1 MGQVII
7 PNITPGTDGVLLVR
21 AVKQN
26 ANGNIYSD
34 YTSIPYTVSGIAPS
48 GGTTQTNNSTVD
60 MRLSNGSVY
69 AGSFAGSVGLL
80 DPLAGST
87 TGNGVVVNQYGIVGY
102 ATGGTKKFYI
112 DSRTGNAYFSGII
125 EGSDIYVPTQAS
137 PTFSVIG
144 STGSLSAKLGDIGGW
159 TISSTSIYKNGIE
172 LNTAVG
178 TGLSAITVNSS
189 GSSYYVGITPPTGP
203 TANTDTVI
211 WAGAQNYTN
220 RSLAAFR
227 VTAEG
232 KLYATG
238 ATITGTVTA
247 STLSID
253 ANNYWDATG
262 LKLGDGTDVLQYVA
276 STGILS
282 LSGDLIANGTIT
294 GGTIRTSATANTGI
308 KLNSSG
314 LIAYNGTTAVT
325 TISTSDGSITST
337 NGTFTGGKFQTAT
350 GVGTGTPN
358 AIAGVLFDSTG
369 IKGYSGTGTT
379 PTFSLSTAGALT
391 SLSGAIGTWVIGAT
405 TLKSASNNITL
416 DATGE
421 KIYIGTGTFGNSNTG
436 FYVDGTGQFSLKD
449 QLTFV
454 PSTTVGTFGQ
464 LTVSGKIRGAIENV
478 TLIPSN
484 KLQVAISGVNIT
496 STTAATITTAT
507 HAFITNEYVTIEG
520 LTGNAVAA
528 NGIWK
533 ITVVNNTSFTIVISS
548 GTVSNTTGITGATA
562 TLREMTL
569 GLHPAEGTAGQ
580 SYYHSS
586 GEGLRLDAYNWWFTN
601 NQFRVGTTSSYLK
614 WDGSSLRISGGT
626 SKTISLNVGSTDASN
641 IIAISSGTPTYTNTN
656 TPFYVN
662 GTGQFSLSDKL
673 SFDPTLTI
681 PSLTITNSILKTGS
695 TANPIW
701 IDNTTNAISFY
712 KGSGTTSVG
721 HILGY
726 TSNGVASGILM
737 HAGNIATPDGSSY
750 PNISFLN
757 SSATITNVYTFN
769 NRVTYVSQNNF
780 IANQKVTI
788 SGINPTNFN
797 AVATIL
803 GGDPHTI
810 IYVSPSTP
818 SVGYVTYT
826 TTIPHTYNVGDL
838 VTTLNISGGSP
849 SDGYNVDD
857 AVITAVTSTTF
868 TTQNSTTGIATI
880 TSNSKAQN
888 ILVNKA
894 TILSVSP
901 STPSSGYVTYT
912 TTGIHGFVPGQVVT
926 ISGLSPSGYN
936 AYEIYITNVTDN
948 TFTISNSTTGL
959 STGSGNAYAPYEPN
973 ANTFTISSSQTGSY
987 VSGGIVKILQT
998 EIASSYYNYI
1008 SFPDENNINIV
1019 TPSLKING
1027 TVNINGGLI
1036 GNSFIK
1042 AGGKSSEFLKADGS
1056 SSDFDDIIPLD
1067 DLEDDFDGIE
1077 SRFLPLH
1084 CGEQVSIGNAFRLL
1098 LTINGIIQRVS
1109 YPEYVW
1115 GSPFGLDGFMV
1126 DDDGYLAFSEAPP
1139 AGSTFD
1145 ARIMAGPATN
1155 TSNTKYPFKAMDILL
1170 GAY

>member
-1 MGQVII
+1 MAQVII
-7 PNITPGTDGVLLVR
+7 PNITPGTSGILLVR
-21 AVKQN
+21 AVKQD
-26 ANGNIYSD
+26 ANGNTYSD
-34 YTSIPYTVSGIAPS
+34 YASIPYTVSGTAPN
-48 GGTTQTNNSTVD
+48 GGNTNTTNSTVD
-60 MRLSNGSVY
+60 MRLSNGSIY
-69 AGSFAGSVGLL
+69 AGSFAGSVGIL
-80 DPLAGST
+80 DPLSGST
-87 TGNGVVVNQYGIVGY
+87 TGNGVVVNQYGIIGY
-102 ATGGTKKFYI
+102 ATGGVKKFYI

-211 WAGAQNYTN
+211 WAGAQNYAN

-238 ATITGTVTA
+238 AVISGTVTA
-247 STLSID
+247 NALSID
-253 ANNYWDATG
+253 SNNYWDSSG

-308 KLNSSG
+308 KLSSSG

-391 SLSGAIGTWVIGAT
+391 SLSGSIGTWVIGAT

-421 KIYIGTGTFGNSNTG
+421 KIYIGTGTFGNTNTG

-496 STTAATITTAT
+496 GSTAATITTAT
-507 HAFITNEYVTIEG
+507 HSFITGEYVTIEG
-520 LTGNAVAA
+520 LTGNAAAA
-528 NGIWK
+528 NGARQ
-533 ITVVNNTSFTIVISS
+533 ITVVNTTTFTVAITG
-548 GTVSNTTGITGATA
+548 GTISNTTGITGATA

-569 GLHPAEGTAGQ
+569 GLHPAEGTVGQ

-614 WDGSSLRISGGT
+614 WDGSALAISGGT
-626 SKTISLNVGSTDASN
+626 SKTISLNVGATDASN
-641 IIAISSGTPTYTNTN
+641 IIAISSGTPTYANSN
-656 TPFYVN
+656 TPFYVD
-662 GTGQFSLSDKL
+662 GTGQFSLANRLYYDN
-673 SFDPTLTI
+673 TA
-681 PSLTITNSILKTGS
+681 LTITNSTIKTGS

-701 IDNTTNAISFY
+701 IDPNSSAISFY
-712 KGSGTTSVG
+712 KGAGTTSVG

-726 TSNGVASGILM
+726 TSNGTASGIIM
-737 HAGNIATPDGSSY
+737 HAGSDAAPDGSLY

-757 SSATITNVYTFN
+757 SNASITGVYTFN
-769 NRVTYVSQNNF
+769 NKVTFVSQNNF
-780 IANQKVTI
+780 TVAQKVTI
-788 SGINPTNFN
+788 SGIVPSNYNTI
-797 AVATIL
+797 ATVL
-803 GGDPHTI
+803 GGDPHI
-810 IYVSPSTP
+810 ITAVTPSTP
-818 SVGYVTYT
+818 TSGYVTYT
-826 TTIPHTYNVGDL
+826 TKIPHTYSVGDL
-838 VTTLNISGGSP
+838 VTIIDIDGGTP
-849 SDGYNVDD
+849 TGGYSVDD
-857 AVITAVTSTTF
+857 ATITAISSTTF
-868 TTQNSTTGIATI
+868 TIQNSTTGSATLY
-880 TSNSKAQN
+880 SNSKAQN

-894 TILSVSP
+894 TIQSVAP
-901 STPSSGYVTYT
+901 STPSSGFVTYT
-912 TTGIHGFVPGQVVT
+912 TTSSHGFVPGQLVT
-926 ISGLSPSGYN
+926 VLNTTGGTPSGGYTV
-936 AYEIYITNVTDN
+936 YEILITAVTNN
-948 TFTISNSTTGL
+948 TFTISNSTTG
-959 STGSGNAYAPYEPN
+959 SATVMGTAFAPYEPN
-973 ANTFTISSSQTGSY
+973 SNTFTISSTQTGSY
-987 VSGGIVKILQT
+987 VSGGTAKLVQT

-1008 SFPDENNINIV
+1008 IFPDENNINIK
-1019 TPSLKING
+1019 TPSLTIEG
-1027 TVNINGGLI
+1027 LTNINGSLI
-1036 GNSFIK
+1036 ATSIRK
-1042 AGGKSSEFLKADGS
+1042 AGGTANQYLKADGS
-1056 SSDFDDIIPLD
+1056 VSDFDDIIPLD
-1067 DLEDDFDGIE
+1067 DLQDDFDGVQN
-1077 SRFLPLH
+1077 RFLPLYR
-1084 CGEQVSIGNAFRLL
+1084 GEKVYIGNAFRLL
-1098 LTINGIIQRVS
+1098 LTINGIIQRVG

-1115 GSPFGLDGFMV
+1115 DSPFGSDGFMV

-1145 ARIMAGPATN
+1145 ARIMAGPTTN